1 MRIVSRLVF
10 ALLWNLDSI
19 RAAGPDSQAVGGGSR
34 VESMNENGRLQ
45 GLDVGSGRHW
55 PWEETREGFLLNSL
69 VNNKKHEYEHEDE
82 GKGEGGLEKRAKP
95 KKKPAPP
102 SISPPKL
109 PAPKPPAPAPPA
121 PKAPASKLPVGKPT
135 PAKPTP
141 AKSSQTPI
149 KSKPIKTC
157 KELAM
162 ADTQD
167 MLSER
172 NIKVGDYNP
181 NNLHNLSKRG
191 RKRGTVCGGKQFN
204 AYEYPSR
211 GVYLTRH
218 PDKKYYGFADPYE
231 CDAYLWSADSSVEPP
246 GLRIAGAGQTEH
258 VLEWQS
264 VTGFINWMSATR
276 HAGRTFQNPDPTQNG
291 QLSFCD
297 YITQYWDL
305 NSRNHRFALP
315 GSQALLTPTQHIAT
329 AYPHTNVDEEDFV
342 LLQDKINSPAKAHVS
357 SNAHKSKIYD

>member
-1 MRIVSRLVF
+1 MRIILGLAF
-10 ALLWNLDSI
+10 TLLLKLDTI
-19 RAAGPDSQAVGGGSR
+19 NAAGLNSQAVGVGSR
-34 VESMNENGRLQ
+34 YDHTTRNAKSQGVDVDSGTNGAL
-45 GLDVGSGRHW
+45 
-55 PWEETREGFLLNSL
+55 EKTRDDILLNE
-69 VNNKKHEYEHEDE
+69 VVHEKEYEHGSGDE
-82 GKGEGGLEKRAKP
+82 RPREGRLKKRAKP

-102 SISPPKL
+102 SKP
-109 PAPKPPAPAPPA
+109 PAPKPPAPRPPT
-121 PKAPASKLPVGKPT
+121 PKPSVIKPS
-135 PAKPTP
+135 PAKPV
-141 AKSSQTPI
+141 QTPV

-157 KELAM
+157 KQLAM

-172 NIKVGDYNP
+172 SVNVWEHNP
-181 NNLHNLSKRG
+181 NSLHELSKRG
-191 RKRGTVCGGKQFN
+191 RKQGTVCGGKQFN
-204 AYEYPSR
+204 AYDYPSR

-218 PDKKYYGFADPYE
+218 PTKYYGFADPYN
-231 CDAYLWSADSSVEPP
+231 CDSYVWRADSSVEPP
-246 GLRIAGAGQTEH
+246 GLRTAGAGQTEH

-276 HAGRTFQNPDPTQNG
+276 HAGRTFQDPDPTQNG

-315 GSQALLTPTQHIAT
+315 GSQSLLTPTQHIAT
-329 AYPHTNVDEEDFV
+329 AYPHNSVDEGDFV

-357 SNAHKSKIYD
+357 NDTQMGEMSD